1 MNLETAV
8 KLISL
13 YGDSKN
19 DDLNSYVDTVTFVL
33 KNCEAS
39 EQKQYLE
46 IAKIRLRGE
55 VAAAVRRNE
64 LDTWTELKKFLR
76 ERGDKQQ
83 KKLGHKLIIALAR
96 SGVETKAA
104 EVSTEHKSF
113 TKGVNE
119 PIRGILL
126 NRKTTSFNDA
136 VKDALSLELELE
148 EDRDLDR
155 RRRPQNSMTG
165 DTKCFNCNKVGH
177 KAANCRSRPISQVK
191 AMTSQNTCFNCGK
204 LGHFARD
211 CRAPK
216 QQYTPRF
223 ANTHQNTYQRREQQ
237 TSVPNRRNEQQGNG
251 TSLPMDSRPGRNSF
265 AQVGRVQGE
274 RKGVLELEIQESE
287 TGTCKMLIDSGS
299 DVTILKLAS
308 LHDDVWIR
316 DSREDKLILNG
327 IGTTITTIGQADCH
341 IKIGNQEIIH
351 PVHIVPK
358 SFQLDEDGLLGYDI
372 LKRLGVKI
380 DYNTMQME
388 VDNQMI
394 NMSNVKVSQSECN
407 RHCTIER

>member
-1 MNLETAV
+1 MYTQINH
-8 KLISL
+8 
-13 YGDSKN
+13 
-19 DDLNSYVDTVTFVL
+19 
-33 KNCEAS
+33 
-39 EQKQYLE
+39 
-46 IAKIRLRGE
+46 R
-55 VAAAVRRNE
+55 
-64 LDTWTELKKFLR
+64 
-76 ERGDKQQ
+76 
-83 KKLGHKLIIALAR
+83 LAR
-96 SGVETKAA
+96 SGVEAKAA
-104 EVSTEHKSF
+104 EVSTEHRMHKSF

-148 EDRDLDR
+148 EDRGLDR

-204 LGHFARD
+204 PGHFARD

-237 TSVPNRRNEQQGNG
+237 KRKRDIPSDEFPPRKEI
-251 TSLPMDSRPGRNSF
+251 LC

-274 RKGVLELEIQESE
+274 QKGVLELEIQESE

-380 DYNTMQME
+380 DYNTIQME

-394 NMSNVKVSQSECN
+394 NMNNVKVSQSECLIDTAQLN
-407 RHCTIER
+407 EEERNSIKALYDEFKDVFRYPDQYLTCTDTIEHEIPTDPSQPAINQKPYRLPEAQK